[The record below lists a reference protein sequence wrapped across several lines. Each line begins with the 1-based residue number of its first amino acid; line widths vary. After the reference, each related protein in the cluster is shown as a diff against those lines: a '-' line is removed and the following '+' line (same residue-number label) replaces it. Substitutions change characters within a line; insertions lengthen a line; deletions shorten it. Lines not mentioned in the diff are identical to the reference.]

1 MVELAIKIID
11 KNQNVKL
18 QNTGENEVT
27 LIYTSEYVPGDIIRI
42 ESSVKN
48 LHVILQVDDA
58 LGPAFVYVVG
68 DVNYNV
74 PFGDKRISYSPKVF
88 CGSKHYL
95 YARVATRDEIKAYRN
110 LALNVADQP
119 GETDCYPHAAANV
132 ETRGEAVFAARNAI
146 DGVVAN
152 ASHGEW
158 PFQSWGI
165 NRQDDATIMIDFG
178 RRIVA
183 DRIILYTRA
192 DFPHDN
198 WWTQVTLS
206 FSDGSCIDWQLK
218 KSHKPH
224 LLNFEKKIITWVR
237 LSNLI
242 KSDDPSPFPALSQIE
257 VYGTVFEEV
266 QAVQIR

>member
-1 MVELAIKIID
+1 MAELTLKIID
-11 KNQNVKL
+11 KDQNVKL

-27 LIYTSEYVPGDIIRI
+27 LVYNSEYEPGDVIRL

-48 LHVILQVDDA
+48 LNILLQVDDA
-58 LGPAFVYVVG
+58 LGPAFVYITG

-74 PFGDKRISYSPKVF
+74 PFGEKRISYSPKVF

-95 YARVATRDEIKAYRN
+95 YARVATGDEIRVYRN
-110 LALNVADQP
+110 LALNVADQH
-119 GETDCYPHAAANV
+119 GQTNCYPHAAANV

-152 ASHGEW
+152 TSHGEW

-165 NRQDDATIMIDFG
+165 NRQDDATILVDFG
-178 RRIVA
+178 RKIET
-183 DRIILYTRA
+183 DKIILYTRA

-198 WWTQVTLS
+198 WWTRVTLS
-206 FSDGSCIDWQLK
+206 FSDGTSIDWQLE
-218 KSHKPH
+218 KSQKPH
-224 LLNFEKKIITWVR
+224 KLTFPKKITTLVR

-257 VYGTVFEEV
+257 VYGREFDE
-266 QAVQIR
+266 A